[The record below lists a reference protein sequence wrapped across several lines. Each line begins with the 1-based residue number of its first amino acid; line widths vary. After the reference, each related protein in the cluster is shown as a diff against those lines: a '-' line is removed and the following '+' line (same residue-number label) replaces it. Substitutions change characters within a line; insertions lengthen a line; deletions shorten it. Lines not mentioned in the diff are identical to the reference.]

1 MGNKDRGKRE
11 VKKSLTT
18 TDVREAKR
26 RGMEVAAEVD
36 RLFETARNGIDLSAA
51 NAEAM
56 ARAWKEKALAESAD
70 LLAMGG
76 AESTEEAE
84 RVAAL
89 LRRWNGAMQSALV
102 TGRSQQVMDA
112 TAKRLLAEQGI
123 ALPLGSDGFKR
134 LCLMSRPS
142 IRRYSKDMAI
152 PLRSATPRK
161 ARWTTLTVGS
171 LPRTIGAPPI
181 TSR

>member
-1 MGNKDRGKRE
+1 MTAMTYLWRHPSSGIYWFRRGVPAELRQTIGKRE

-76 AESTEEAE
+76 A
-84 RVAAL
+84 
-89 LRRWNGAMQSALV
+89 
-102 TGRSQQVMDA
+102 
-112 TAKRLLAEQGI
+112 
-123 ALPLGSDGFKR
+123 
-134 LCLMSRPS
+134 
-142 IRRYSKDMAI
+142 
-152 PLRSATPRK
+152 
-161 ARWTTLTVGS
+161 
-171 LPRTIGAPPI
+171 
-181 TSR
+181 